1 MSDKSRALPDL
12 RAFRRR
18 EDRRLVLVVMTF
30 LVVVG
35 GAAIGVVYGWR
46 TAVTGAVWLLGGAAA
61 IGSLWLILS
70 LVERWVGRE

>member
-18 EDRRLVLVVMTF
+18 EDRRLVLVVMLF
-30 LVVVG
+30 LVIVG
-35 GAAIGVVYGWR
+35 GGAIEVVYGWR
-46 TAVTGAVWLLGGAAA
+46 AAATGAVWLLGGAAA

>member
-1 MSDKSRALPDL
+1 MSDKSRALLDL

-35 GAAIGVVYGWR
+35 GGAIGVVYGWR
-46 TAVTGAVWLLGGAAA
+46 TAVTGTVWLLGGAAA

>member
-1 MSDKSRALPDL
+1 MSDKSRALLDL

-18 EDRRLVLVVMTF
+18 EDRRLVLVVMLF

-35 GAAIGVVYGWR
+35 GGAIGVVYGWR
-46 TAVTGAVWLLGGAAA
+46 TAVTGTVWLLGGAAA